1 MKAIVCKELG
11 PPEKLVVENLPDPRP
26 EAGQVRIRIASAGIN
41 FPDTL
46 QIAGRYQMKLDPPF
60 TPGAE
65 IAGTVIEV
73 GAGVTDRRIGDR
85 VAAFLPCGGFA
96 EQAVVPAVMT
106 LPVPPQLDLKNAGGF
121 PLVYGTV
128 LHALKQRGAL
138 QAGETLLVLGASGGV
153 GLAAVQLG
161 KRMGARVIAA
171 ASTAEKRQACLDQG
185 ADDVVDYTTCSLKDE
200 VKRLTRKHGAD
211 VIFDPVGD
219 RWARDCLS
227 CLAWKGRWLI
237 VGFAGGKIPEIPA
250 NLLLLKGAAAVGV
263 FWGSFAQREPQVN
276 AENFRQ
282 LFGWLVDGSLK
293 PAVSKHYPLEQAPLA
308 LRDML
313 ERRVIGKIVLTP

>member
-1 MKAIVCKELG
+1 MKAVVCKELG
-11 PPEKLVVENLPDPRP
+11 PPEKLVVETVPDPQAG
-26 EAGQVRIRIASAGIN
+26 AGQVRVRIASAGIN

-46 QIAGRYQMKLDPPF
+46 QIEGRYQMKLDPPF

-65 IAGTVIEV
+65 IAGTVVEV
-73 GAGVTDRRIGDR
+73 GTGVTDRKVGDR
-85 VAAFLPCGGFA
+85 VAAFIPCGGYA

-106 LPVPPQLDLKNAGGF
+106 LPIPPQLDLKDAGGF
-121 PLVYGTV
+121 PLVHGTV
-128 LHALKQRGAL
+128 LYALKQRGAL
-138 QAGETLLVLGASGGV
+138 QPGETLLVLGASGGV

-161 KRMGARVIAA
+161 KLLGARVIAA
-171 ASTAEKRQACLDQG
+171 ASTAEKRQACLDHG
-185 ADDVVDYTTCSLKDE
+185 ADEVVDYATLSLKDE
-200 VKRLTRKHGAD
+200 VKRLTRKRGAD

-237 VGFAGGKIPEIPA
+237 VGFAGGKIPEIPV

-263 FWGSFAQREPQVN
+263 FWGSFAQREPSVN
-276 AENFRQ
+276 AENFAQ
-282 LFGWLVDGSLK
+282 LFRWLADGSLK
-293 PAVSKHYPLEQAPLA
+293 PVISKHYPLDQAPQA

-313 ERRVIGKIVLTP
+313 ERRVVGKVVLTP